1 MQLSGSLLWETELLD
16 LASLARM
23 QASRAPGVALA
34 LADVASVPYGYDP
47 REAHVTWDAAV
58 RRGYAACGE
67 AAAYI
72 AAAGLREGRRVE
84 LLLYRSE
91 RCGPHYS
98 HVVAVVDGIELDPYA
113 AYSCPDRGRVVA
125 ALEVLP

>member
-1 MQLSGSLLWETELLD
+1 MQLSVSSWEAELLE
-16 LASLARM
+16 LASLARL
-23 QASRAPGVALA
+23 QASRAPGVSRALA
-34 LADVASVPYGYDP
+34 EVATVQYGFNP
-47 REAHVTWDAAV
+47 REAHVTWDAVV

-84 LLLYRSE
+84 LLLYRSDH
-91 RCGPHYS
+91 CGPHYS
-98 HVVAVVDGIELDPYA
+98 HVVAVVDGHELDPYA
-113 AYSCPDRGRVVA
+113 VHACPVRGRVVA